1 MNDFTIFLLILVIG
15 GIYFLPTYLSTGK
28 VRMAQVF
35 IINLFFGW
43 SVLWWVIALLIAID
57 KDNVY
62 KESDPEDDTTQP
74 RYTVI
79 ELGGKKYRVANND
92 LSKVQ
97 KMKGLYE
104 KGLITEAEYLEKCR
118 PITSKYVE
126 EEKFTPEEQLQ
137 ALTISF
143 ENGEIAKA
151 EYEKKKKKLLDE
163 IIN

>member
-15 GIYFLPTYLSTGK
+15 GVYFLPTYLSTGK
-28 VRMAQVF
+28 VRVTQVF
-35 IINLFFGW
+35 IINLFFWW
-43 SVLWWVIALLIAID
+43 SILGWVIALLIAID
-57 KDNVY
+57 KDNVH
-62 KESDPEDDTTQP
+62 KESDSDDDTAEP

-79 ELGGKKYRVANND
+79 ELGGKKYRVAND
-92 LSKVQ
+92 DISKIQ

-104 KGLITEAEYLEKCR
+104 KGLITEDEYLEKCR

-126 EEKFTPEEQLQ
+126 KEKLTPEEELQ

-143 ENGEIAKA
+143 ENREITKI

-163 IIN
+163 IMD